1 MFGAIAA
8 MVSKEEG
15 AGVSDTTPARSQ
27 TPIKE
32 AAKGLDAGNG
42 RVSTTPPTMWRKS
55 SARPRARTA
64 REDKNLL
71 QFAES
76 HYAASSSAFTQHLQC
91 KHAEV
96 YTRQS
101 RVEKKKPKNSCLNK
115 KPWFKS
121 WFKPIPSILRTIYLH
136 RLFIV
141 DRGE

>member
-76 HYAASSSAFTQHLQC
+76 YYAASSSAFTQHLQC

-96 YTRQS
+96 YTRQG
-101 RVEKKKPKNSCLNK
+101 RVKKPKKTMFKHK
-115 KPWFKS
+115 KPWFKY